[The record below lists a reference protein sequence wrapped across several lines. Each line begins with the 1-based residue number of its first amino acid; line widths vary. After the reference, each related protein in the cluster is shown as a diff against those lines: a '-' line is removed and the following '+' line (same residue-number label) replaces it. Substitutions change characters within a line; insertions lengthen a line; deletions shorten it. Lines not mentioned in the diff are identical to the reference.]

1 MALPP
6 ITGTANIME
15 SGDLVS
21 PPSPPQTYLGM
32 ARAFISGAWVLD
44 GAQGSS
50 ISLAFVAAQATECGL
65 KAYLSRSGDDARL
78 KSHPLRHD
86 LGALWLL
93 AAQEGLDVVATPPP
107 WLLNLSHLHGSPY
120 YLRYSTGVH
129 GLVLPAADPMVAE
142 ISALI
147 EQISKQL

>member
-1 MALPP
+1 MTLPP
-6 ITGTANIME
+6 ITGTANITE

-21 PPSPPQTYLGM
+21 PPGPPQTYLGM
-32 ARAFISGAWVLD
+32 AREFLSGARVLA
-44 GAQGSS
+44 GGQGSS

-65 KAYLSRSGDDARL
+65 KAYLARSGNDARV

-86 LGALWLL
+86 LGALWSL
-93 AAQEGLDVVATPPP
+93 AAQEGLAVVATPPP
-107 WLLNLSHLHGSPY
+107 WLSNLSHLHGSPY

-129 GLVLPAADPMVAE
+129 GLVSPAADPMVSE
-142 ISALI
+142 LSALI